1 MINFETLVSEYKNT
15 KHEIMSEHAPRHWS
29 LGSVD
34 TESGYY
40 LVPKYDVVRREPF
53 INVGLTRGSL
63 AVFEGGLIRLK
74 YRARVLPYKDGQE
87 DLKILNSFGL
97 NIHSTRYIDSSDFSL
112 PDPLVQQGEIFK
124 VKAKPVFKKAHISN
138 GAIFVINKGK
148 AYLGRRYQHGW
159 EGQIEWENGEV
170 GGVEGWTTSIP
181 DRPKRAAARKLLG
194 EVKDLLP
201 AFGFMH
207 DERLK
212 YLRSEGRRVWRQRD
226 LYFPEVMELL
236 DTAPDAQFLF
246 ERAMI
251 VLGQDWGRTI
261 VKTSDDNSIDML
273 SFDIFRS
280 MYTSYAQK
288 SLIDRYAQFN
298 EKHSY
303 PYLIVKE
310 KENDA
315 L

>member
-1 MINFETLVSEYKNT
+1 MINFETLVSEYKNQPT
-15 KHEIMSEHAPRHWS
+15 RTWEHTPRYWS
-29 LGSVD
+29 SP
-34 TESGYY
+34 EGYY
-40 LVPKYDVVRREPF
+40 LAPKYDVVRREPF
-53 INVGLTRGSL
+53 IEVGLERCYL

-74 YRARVLPYKDGQE
+74 YSGHLLPYKHGQE
-87 DLKILNSFGL
+87 DLKVLNRFGL

-124 VKAKPVFKKAHISN
+124 GKKPVFKKAHISN

-148 AYLGRRYQHGW
+148 AYLGRPSSKYGRD
-159 EGQIEWENGEV
+159 GQIEWENGEV
-170 GGVEGWTTSIP
+170 GGVKDWTTSPP

-194 EVKDLLP
+194 EIKDLLP

-212 YLRSEGRRVWRQRD
+212 YLRSEGRRVWRMIEP
-226 LYFPEVMELL
+226 LSSEVTELL
-236 DTAPDAQFLF
+236 DTAPEAQFLF
-246 ERAMI
+246 ERAMV
-251 VLGQDWGRTI
+251 VLGQDHNQD
-261 VKTSDDNSIDML
+261 SDVIDL
-273 SFDIFRS
+273 LAFGIF
-280 MYTSYAQK
+280 MNMHTSYAQK
-288 SLIDRYAQFN
+288 SLIDRFSHFN
-298 EKHSY
+298 EEHKY